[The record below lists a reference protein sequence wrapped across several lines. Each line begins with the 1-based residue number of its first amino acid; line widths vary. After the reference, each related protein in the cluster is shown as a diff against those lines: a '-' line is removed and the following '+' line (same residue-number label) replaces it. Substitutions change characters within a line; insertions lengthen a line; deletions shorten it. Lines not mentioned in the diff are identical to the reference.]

1 MKKVFDIMTRQVIT
15 VSEDDSITTAANYML
30 ANGVSGLPVVDAQ
43 NHVIGIITEHD
54 FLTRQRR

>member
-1 MKKVFDIMTRQVIT
+1 MTRQVIT